1 MNENEKQALLNI
13 ELFLKDD
20 TRPNVPKV
28 LKRKGEFTKKF
39 LAYNRKLI
47 REGKTFFYA
56 DKTRYYDP
64 VNQSFKNRAGKTGL
78 KLNLSVSM
86 PILDS
91 NTTVSYKTKTIM
103 NIKRLNSTN
112 NVTITVDL
120 KKINFKELIG
130 LIKLY
135 AGFPTRLV
143 SSSVNSNKIIT
154 LSDTNLN
161 ELSNINE
168 LTYQENGSDMEY
180 IQDIINNDGVITI
193 SNVVVDFLNDNEGE
207 FFKYFNMTHYDFNRY
222 DIRKEGAMK
231 YSKNCLLIALEN
243 GGLSVEKCN
252 RFKSITKN
260 GIIPTC
266 KLNAICKELDICI
279 DIRKLITNRDNTN
292 HKQMVF
298 GDKTKE
304 KFKMGLIDN
313 HYFIYEKTN
322 NTRYSLEH
330 YETIK
335 DIKNC
340 NTIAGFHVSGSYKK
354 DKSKFINSFDVV
366 KILLEQKDKLLK
378 PIPYDLIT
386 RTPYFEAQMNSDDL
400 VEIEF
405 DDLKTNLIVKT
416 DNIEHYIVYFDF
428 ETLTKGKHVPY
439 LLCCITQEGKT
450 KTFEGAECGMYF
462 INWLKKL
469 KKKKIQLVAHNL
481 KYDFSFIWE
490 YIFHLTPII
499 SGNRLIGGGGLIRIN
514 KSEFIEVVFQDSYNL
529 ISCKLSDFGDMFQL
543 DNRKE
548 FMPYSAYTEK
558 NLSCKSISLK
568 KVYKSKEFK
577 TQEDKDLF
585 YNNCVEWDCI
595 MMNGNKVY
603 IDIVK
608 YSKQYCKIDCK
619 VLKGGYEKFREQI
632 ETVCDLDI
640 KNYCTS
646 ASLANDF
653 MIREGVYDGCFKI
666 SGVVRAFI
674 QKCVY
679 GGKVMTRRNEKFSI
693 NTNTADYDCTSE
705 YPSAMAEMKGVLMG
719 SPKLLHKEQLN
730 KEFLDSVDGYFV
742 KVLCN
747 NNSSKKLD
755 FPMLSIV
762 DENGIRQYTNETQN
776 RFFYLDKTMV
786 EDAINFIGLDF
797 TYICGYYYNEGR
809 NPQIR
814 TTIRHL
820 FEQRLKM
827 KKVKN
832 PIQSVYKL
840 LMNSAYGKSLLKP
853 IDTNANVI
861 NNDKLEKY
869 IAKHYNFIKEIVPL
883 NSKVSHV
890 KLINPINKHY
900 NNCYFGVEVLSM
912 AKRIMS
918 RVMITAEDLKI
929 PMYYTDTDSIHID
942 YDGVEKLETEYEKR
956 FNKVL
961 KGKNLGQFHI
971 DFDLKGAESH
981 TIKSVKSIY
990 LGKKCYL
997 DMLEGY
1003 DKKGNKITGE
1013 HLRMKGIPNR
1023 CLNYYADKLYNG
1035 SVYDMYKDLLDG
1047 QAIEFDL
1054 LCEDNAIKFA
1064 YQGFD
1069 VKSLG
1074 YYKKDS
1080 TGKKV
1085 MCDYE
1090 NTDECKSEFM
1100 RTIKF

>member
-1 MNENEKQALLNI
+1 MNEIEKQALLNI
-13 ELFLKDD
+13 KLLMKDD
-20 TRPNVPKV
+20 DGTNVPKV
-28 LKRKGEFTKKF
+28 ITRKGMYTKKF
-39 LAYNRKLI
+39 LAYNRKLV
-47 REGKTFFYA
+47 REGKTFYYA
-56 DKTRYYDP
+56 DKTKYFDP
-64 VNQSFKNRAGKTGL
+64 VKQTFKKRSGKTGL

-86 PILDS
+86 PVLDS
-91 NTTVSYKTKTIM
+91 YTNVSYRAKTIM
-103 NIKRLNSTN
+103 NIKTLNSDN
-112 NVTITVDL
+112 QVTITVDL
-120 KKINFKELIG
+120 KKLNFTE
-130 LIKLY
+130 LIKLIKEH
-135 AGFPTRLV
+135 AGGTRLM
-143 SSSVNSNKIIT
+143 SSSVNSNKIVA
-154 LSDTNLN
+154 LNDTNLK

-180 IQDIINNDGVITI
+180 IQDIIKNDGVITI
-193 SNVVVDFLNDNEGE
+193 SNVVLDFINDNEGE
-207 FFKYFNMTHYDFNRY
+207 FFKYFNMTHYDFSRY
-222 DIRKEGAMK
+222 DIRHEGAMK

-243 GGLSVEKCN
+243 GGLSTEKCN
-252 RFKSITKN
+252 RFKCITKN

-266 KLNAICKELDICI
+266 KLPQICKELDICI

-292 HKQMVF
+292 HKQMVY

-304 KFKMGLIDN
+304 KFKIGLIDN

-322 NTRYSLEH
+322 NTRYSLTH
-330 YETIK
+330 YNALK
-335 DIKNC
+335 DMPNC
-340 NTIAGFHVSGSYKK
+340 NLISGLKNTGK
-354 DKSKFINSFDVV
+354 FQRDKVKVINSFDVV
-366 KILLEQKDKLLK
+366 RILLELKETLLK

-386 RTPYFEAQMNSDDL
+386 RTPYYEADMNSDDL
-400 VEIEF
+400 VEV
-405 DDLKTNLIVKT
+405 DDADLQDNEIVKT
-416 DNIEHYIVYFDF
+416 DNLDNYIVYFDF

-439 LLCCITQEGKT
+439 MLCCITEEGKT
-450 KTFEGAECGMYF
+450 KTFEGEKCGEYF
-462 INWLKKL
+462 IHWLKKL

-490 YIFHLTPII
+490 YIFCLTPII
-499 SGNRLIGGGGLIRIN
+499 SGNRLIGGGGRIYMG
-514 KSEFIEVVFQDSYNL
+514 KEKFIEVVFQDSYNL
-529 ISCKLSDFGDMFQL
+529 ISCKLSAFGDMFQL
-543 DNRKE
+543 DQRKE
-548 FMPYSAYTEK
+548 FMPYSVYTEQNISYK
-558 NLSCKSISLK
+558 DITLKS
-568 KVYKSKEFK
+568 VYQAKEFK

-585 YNNCVEWDCI
+585 YNNCVEWECI
-595 MMNGNKVY
+595 CINDNQEY
-603 IDIVK
+603 IDIVE
-608 YSKQYCKIDCK
+608 YSKRYCQIDCV
-619 VLKGGYEKFREQI
+619 VLKDGYEKFRGQI
-632 ETVCDLDI
+632 KQVCDLDI

-653 MIREGVYDGCFKI
+653 MITQGVYDGCFKI

-705 YPSAMAEMKGVLMG
+705 YPSAMAEMEGVLMG
-719 SPKLLHKEQLN
+719 SPKLLHKEQLT

-747 NNSSKKLD
+747 NNSSKNLD
-755 FPMLSIV
+755 FPMLSVV
-762 DENGIRQYTNETQN
+762 DNNGIRQYTNDTQN
-776 RFFYLDKTMV
+776 KFFYLDKTMV

-797 TYICGYYYNEGR
+797 TYICGYYYDQGR

-814 TTIRHL
+814 ETIRHL
-820 FEQRLKM
+820 FNQRLKM
-827 KKVKN
+827 KKQKN
-832 PIQSVYKL
+832 PIQAVYKL

-853 IDTNANVI
+853 IDTDANVI
-861 NNDKLEKY
+861 ANKDLDKY

-883 NSKVSHV
+883 NTKVSQV
-890 KLINPINKHY
+890 KLIKPINKHY

-942 YDGVEKLETEYEKR
+942 YDGVSKLEAEYEKK

-961 KGKNLGQFHI
+961 KGKDLGQFHI

-1003 DKKGNKITGE
+1003 DKDGNKITGE
-1013 HLRMKGIPNR
+1013 HLRMKGIPNN
-1023 CLNYYADKLYNG
+1023 CLHYYANKCYEG
-1035 SVYDMYKDLLDG
+1035 SVYDMYNDLLEG
-1047 QAIEFDL
+1047 QAVEFDL

-1074 YYKKDS
+1074 YYKTDS
-1080 TGKKV
+1080 DGNKV
-1085 MCDYE
+1085 MCNYE
-1090 NTDECKSEFM
+1090 DSPECKSEFS